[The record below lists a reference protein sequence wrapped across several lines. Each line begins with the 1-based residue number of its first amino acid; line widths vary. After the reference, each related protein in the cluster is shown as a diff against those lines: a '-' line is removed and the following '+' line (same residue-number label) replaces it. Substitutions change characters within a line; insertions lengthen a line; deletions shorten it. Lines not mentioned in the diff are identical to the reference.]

1 MRGTAPL
8 PVGAAVRTASQ
19 GLGSDLTRD
28 RSLVVD
34 AFFTLVQR
42 ISKAVHTSSFIS
54 ESDF

>member
-42 ISKAVHTSSFIS
+42 IRKAVHTSSFIS